1 MIGRIPTV
9 RAVAI
14 ATAVAGAVAVSAGG
28 ATRPT
33 RIVVHV
39 NGVQTG
45 DYVTETSASGLHFLV
60 PAGVLADQGLS
71 TFQVAVP
78 RVASGSLGPGPAGA
92 GPWGTQLIATAVVP
106 PLATVEILAT
116 GSPGV
121 TFSVGWEDTCGGTR
135 QGKHGVAGGTGG
147 QGRSDLRSPAV
158 VVVKLP
164 PSTGDYSGCYLDA
177 SAWARTRSALRL
189 QIIDY

>member
-1 MIGRIPTV
+1 M
-9 RAVAI
+9 
-14 ATAVAGAVAVSAGG
+14 
-28 ATRPT
+28 
-33 RIVVHV
+33 VVHV

-60 PAGVLADQGLS
+60 PAGVLADQGS
-71 TFQVAVP
+71 SPFQMVVP
-78 RVASGSLGPGPAGA
+78 RVANGPLGPGPAGA

-116 GSPGV
+116 GSPGL

-135 QGKHGVAGGTGG
+135 QGKSGVAGGTGG

-164 PSTGDYSGCYLDA
+164 PSTGNYNGCYLDA